1 MNKLTFLIVAVA
13 GVILG
18 GYWYVVSR
26 SQTDEQIFCT
36 QEAKLCPDGSYVG
49 RTGPNCEF
57 AACPNTSDNGGG
69 GQGILPYKSGV
80 RGTVTRGPMC
90 PVMRE
95 DMPCPDAPY
104 ATEVYLYRAN
114 SNTIFAQ
121 IKSGEDGTFQFNV
134 PPGDYMI
141 NAKNDGISKI
151 CSPVSVSIGPD
162 EMLSVNVSCDTGI
175 R

>member
-1 MNKLTFLIVAVA
+1 M
-13 GVILG
+13 
-18 GYWYVVSR
+18 
-26 SQTDEQIFCT
+26 
-36 QEAKLCPDGSYVG
+36 CPDGSYVG

-57 AACPNTSDNGGG
+57 ATCPEVSGGG

-80 RGTVTRGPMC
+80 SGTVTRGPMC

-104 ATEVYLYRAN
+104 ATEVYIYRAGF
-114 SNTIFAQ
+114 NTIFASIQ
-121 IKSGEDGTFQFNV
+121 SKEDGIFQFNI

-151 CSPVSVSIGPD
+151 CKSVAVSIGPD
-162 EMLSVNVSCDTGI
+162 EMKQINISCDTGI